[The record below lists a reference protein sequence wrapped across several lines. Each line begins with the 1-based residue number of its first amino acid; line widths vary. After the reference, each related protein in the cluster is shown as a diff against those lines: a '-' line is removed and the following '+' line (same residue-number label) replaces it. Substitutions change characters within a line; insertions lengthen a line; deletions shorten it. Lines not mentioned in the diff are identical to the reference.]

1 MRTEEEN
8 IIEGVLV
15 PAGWDTSEKVVQTSL
30 FTQQEEDILLKHS
43 EGLGELKPFINQKV
57 RVVGDIESNSRN
69 ERTLLVSKISKL
81 PNGFTDPLPE
91 DTMESEEM
99 FLKYAA

>member
-1 MRTEEEN
+1 MRTEEDN

-43 EGLGELKPFINQKV
+43 EGLAGLKPFINQKV

-81 PNGFTDPLPE
+81 TNGFTDPLPE
-91 DTMESEEM
+91 DNRESEEM